1 MENIMYNDYIIRATA
16 CDNSIRA
23 FAATTGNLVEQARRY
38 HNTSPVATAALG
50 RLLTAGSM
58 MGVTMKGDKDILT
71 LSIRG
76 TGPIGGITVTADSQ
90 GYVKGYVNEPCV
102 ILPANDK
109 GKLDVSGAIG
119 PGTLSVIK
127 DIGLKE
133 PYTGQIDLVSG
144 EIAEDL
150 TYYYAV
156 SEQIPSSVA
165 LGVLMNGND
174 AGEDKSNTV
183 KCAGGFII
191 QLMPEVSEDVITSL
205 ETRLGNIKPVTTM
218 LSEGMT
224 PHDILSEILGDMGLR
239 INEQTECGYRC
250 NCSRT
255 RVEKALISIGRK
267 EIDSLI
273 SEKKPVEMNCQF
285 CGKKYIF
292 DVDDLI
298 CIKNSQEDKRY
309 E

>member
-1 MENIMYNDYIIRATA
+1 MESTICKDYIIRATA

-23 FAATTGNLVEQARRY
+23 FAATTGNLVEQARKY

-58 MGVTMKGDKDILT
+58 MGVMMKGDKDILT
-71 LSIRG
+71 LTIKG
-76 TGPIGGITVTADSQ
+76 TGPIGGITVTADSD

-102 ILPANDK
+102 ILPANDR

-119 PGTLSVIK
+119 SGTLSVIK

-156 SEQIPSSVA
+156 SEQIPSSIA
-165 LGVLMNGND
+165 LGVLMNGSD
-174 AGEDKSNTV
+174 AGEDKLNTV
-183 KCAGGFII
+183 RCAGGFVI
-191 QLMPEVSEDVITSL
+191 QLMPEVSEDIITEL
-205 ETRLGNIKPVTTM
+205 ETKLGNIKPVTTM

-224 PHDILSEILGDMGLR
+224 PYDILSEILGDMGLCV
-239 INEQTECGYRC
+239 NEQTECGYRC
-250 NCSRT
+250 NCSRE
-255 RVEKALISIGRK
+255 RVEKALISIGKK
-267 EIDSLI
+267 ELDSLI
-273 SEKKPVEMNCQF
+273 SEGKPIEMGCQF

-292 DVDDLI
+292 NTDDLMY
-298 CIKNSQEDKRY
+298 IKNSQEDK
-309 E
+309 